1 MRLVPDDL
9 NINFISHKWISLS
22 ASSAVIL
29 LGVIAYFLMGGFN
42 YGVDFRGG
50 SVVQI
55 QFTKTHD
62 LAEIRQVLAGGNLGT
77 FDLQNFGDP
86 AENEFLIALPEIE
99 ETVKEETPAN
109 RVRNLLTAAYPDVN
123 IRRVESVGPRV
134 GDELKTAAFEA
145 ILFSVFAILIYVWLR
160 FQWRFSVGTVLALVH
175 DILIVLAAF
184 VVTQKEITLAV
195 VAAVLTVAGYSVNDT
210 IVIFDRVRE
219 NQRKFQKKNSLEI
232 FNSSLNETLSRTIL
246 TAGTTLVV
254 LVAIFFLGG
263 DIIHDFAFALL
274 LGITVGTYSS
284 IYIAAPLSYLLQQ
297 RFPPRSK

>member
-1 MRLVPDDL
+1 MRLIPDDL
-9 NINFISHKWISLS
+9 NINFIGHKWFSFS
-22 ASSAVIL
+22 ASSVAIL
-29 LGVIAYFLMGGFN
+29 LGLAAYFLLGGLN

-55 QFTKTHD
+55 QFSKTHD
-62 LAEIRQVLAGGNLGT
+62 LGEIRQVLANSNLGT
-77 FDLQNFGDP
+77 FDLQLFGDP
-86 AENEFLIALPEIE
+86 EENEFLVALPNVQ
-99 ETVKEETPAN
+99 ETVQEETPAN
-109 RVRNLLTAAYPDVN
+109 RVRELLIAAYPDVN

-134 GDELKTAAFEA
+134 GNELKTAAFEA

-219 NQRKFQKKNSLEI
+219 NLRKFQKKGQLEI
-232 FNSSLNETLSRTIL
+232 FNSSLNETLSRTLL

-254 LVAIFFLGG
+254 LVAIYFFGG
-263 DIIHDFAFALL
+263 DIINDFAFALL

-284 IYIAAPLSYLLQQ
+284 IYIAAPLSYLLMQ